1 MTFATFTQA
10 LPHMHTSTPW
20 RTHEGNRP
28 AIKQAARSSQSP
40 ATATATTASIFEV
53 AANSTYLL
61 TINAL
66 ETLST
71 DYATRTYTHVVS
83 YLQRWPHLVPLLQAA
98 VPHVEAVFGSGLR
111 MILEVVDDPEAPQ
124 QLMAYIPTKLAP
136 EQAVAKIN
144 EFDSAWWLS
153 QLGDAQG
160 KLMFDVEFQ

>member
-1 MTFATFTQA
+1 
-10 LPHMHTSTPW
+10 
-20 RTHEGNRP
+20 
-28 AIKQAARSSQSP
+28 
-40 ATATATTASIFEV
+40 
-53 AANSTYLL
+53 
-61 TINAL
+61 
-66 ETLST
+66 
-71 DYATRTYTHVVS
+71 
-83 YLQRWPHLVPLLQAA
+83 
-98 VPHVEAVFGSGLR
+98 